1 MDGRRSTTEI
11 VADVLRD
18 AIVTGMLQAGEV
30 LNQVELARQ
39 FGVSRV
45 PVREA
50 LRRLEAEGLV
60 VSPPHRRTVVAAL
73 TPTLLDEI
81 FDVRIALETMALA
94 AAVPR
99 MTPAELSALEALVA
113 AMDRESDHRRWMR
126 LNDQFHDALYRPSG
140 KEFVCRLI
148 GQLRR
153 QVARHFWAG
162 GRSVRRNREANAEHR
177 RLVAAA
183 RAGDVTRA
191 QDELRQHLQTTRAL
205 LAGALRATRR
215 RDG

>member
-73 TPTLLDEI
+73 TPSLLDEI
-81 FDVRIALETMALA
+81 FDVRIVLETMVLA

-99 MTPAELSALEALVA
+99 LRAEDLAALEGLVA
-113 AMDRESDHRRWMR
+113 AMDREGDHRRWMR
-126 LNDQFHDALYRPSG
+126 LDDQFHDALYRPSG

-162 GRSVRRNREANAEHR
+162 GRRVHRNREANAQHR
-177 RLVAAA
+177 RLLAAA
-183 RAGDVTRA
+183 RAGDVARA
-191 QDELRQHLQTTRAL
+191 QDELRRHLSRTHAS
-205 LAGALRATRR
+205 LAAALRVPRR
-215 RDG
+215 REA